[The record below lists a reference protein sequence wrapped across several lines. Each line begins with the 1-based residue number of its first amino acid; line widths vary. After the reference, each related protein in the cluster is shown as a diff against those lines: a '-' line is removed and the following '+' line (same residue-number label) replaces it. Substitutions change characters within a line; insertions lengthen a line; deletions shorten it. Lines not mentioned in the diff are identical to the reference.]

1 MKLTL
6 SIAQRRAD
14 ILRCQ
19 ALIAQ
24 IYNQSYEVVFSD
36 DHYDLSAKVEPWPHR
51 YLMGE
56 LDGELVCAAGLYLHS
71 TYVQRFG
78 LVTDDELRELRLRI
92 GAAPDTSASS
102 REITK
107 LVVHPRYRGLGLSRA
122 ILMGAYA
129 RDFLHPDEPAPN
141 LLLSSKRSL
150 VRSCHN
156 RIGVHPR
163 TIKPFPI
170 YKVHEFYASPADPMS
185 SYLTLPELDIPPEL
199 YMRKI
204 PGEYAVEQH
213 GDEP

>member
-1 MKLTL
+1 MKLFL

-14 ILRCQ
+14 VLRCQ

-24 IYNQSYEVVFSD
+24 IYNHAYEVVFSD
-36 DHYDLSAKVEPWPHR
+36 DHYDLAAKIEPWPHR

-78 LVTDDELRELRLRI
+78 LVSDDELRALRV
-92 GAAPDTSASS
+92 GAGCEPDTSSTA
-102 REITK
+102 REISK
-107 LVVHPRYRGLGLSRA
+107 MVVHPQHRGKGLARA
-122 ILMGAYA
+122 VLMGAHA
-129 RDFLHPDEPAPN
+129 RDFLHPGEAAPN
-141 LLLSSKRSL
+141 LLLCSKRSL

-170 YKVHEFYASPADPMS
+170 YKVHELYASPADPMD

-199 YMRKI
+199 YLRKI

-213 GDEP
+213 GDER